1 MKRKIGFFVPE
12 IKNLGPINVVFN
24 IISFLSKEIFDI
36 QLIAVRKNNIG
47 YEKYIQKECS
57 LGIVYMSD
65 YPSKD
70 SFFSDLNKLDILHSH
85 GYFPDKYMKFVN
97 TNVRKLTT
105 IHSLFYKDYIKEY
118 GLLKGII
125 GATFHFHYLKKNHFD
140 KIIGC
145 SKSIEKYLS
154 KYIKKDNLTHIYN
167 GVNPKVYKPLS
178 NEQKSEARKK
188 LGLKNDYKIF
198 IFAGRFIRRKRVP
211 ELISFFNEEQFN
223 NAQLLLLGEGIEETI
238 CRKKANNNP
247 NIIFLGFSNTPEKYY
262 QIADYVISTSSAEGY
277 PMSILEAVS
286 CGCYAYL
293 SNIPSHKEFIENNPS
308 CGDFIENIS
317 DNNLLE
323 NKNTNLYNLSAQK
336 MADEYTKIYLEEE
349 E

>member
-47 YEKYIQKECS
+47 YEKHIQEKCS
-57 LGIVYMSD
+57 LGIIYMRD
-65 YPSKD
+65 YSSKD

-105 IHSLFYKDYIKEY
+105 IHSLFFKDYIKEY
-118 GLLKGII
+118 GLLKGTI
-125 GATFHFHYLKKNHFD
+125 GAIMHFYYLRENHFD

-145 SKSIEKYLS
+145 SKSMEKYLS
-154 KYIKKDNLTHIYN
+154 KYLKKDNLTHIYN
-167 GVNPKVYKPLS
+167 GANSNVYKPLS

-188 LGLKNDYKIF
+188 LGFKNDCKIF

-211 ELISFFNEEQFN
+211 ELIIFFNKKQFSN
-223 NAQLLLLGEGIEETI
+223 SQLLLLGEGAEETI
-238 CRKKANNNP
+238 CREKANNNP
-247 NIIFLGFSNTPEKYY
+247 NIVFLGFSNSPEKYY

-293 SNIPSHKEFIENNPS
+293 SDIPSHKEFLENNPS

-317 DNNLLE
+317 ENNLLE
-323 NKNTNLYNLSAQK
+323 NKNTNLHNLSAQK

>member
-24 IISFLSKEIFDI
+24 IISFLSKEIFDV

-47 YEKYIQKECS
+47 YEIHIQKECS
-57 LGIVYMSD
+57 LGIIYMSD
-65 YPSKD
+65 YSSKD

-125 GATFHFHYLKKNHFD
+125 GATIHFHYLKKNHFD

-154 KYIKKDNLTHIYN
+154 KYLKKDYLTHIYN

-178 NEQKSEARKK
+178 NEQKSETRKK

-211 ELISFFNEEQFN
+211 ELISFFNEKQFN
-223 NAQLLLLGEGIEETI
+223 NAQLFLLGEGVEETI

-293 SNIPSHKEFIENNPS
+293 SDIPSHKEFLENNPS

-317 DNNLLE
+317 ENNLLE
-323 NKNTNLYNLSAQK
+323 NKNTNLHNLSAQK

-349 E
+349 